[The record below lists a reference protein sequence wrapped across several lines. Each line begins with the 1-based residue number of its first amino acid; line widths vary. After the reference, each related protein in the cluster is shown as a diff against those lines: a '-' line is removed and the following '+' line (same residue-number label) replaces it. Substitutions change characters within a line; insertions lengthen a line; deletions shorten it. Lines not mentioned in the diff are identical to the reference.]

1 MNENEFTI
9 RVTGAAPPPLPST
22 SSSSSSSKKKG
33 GRGRGG
39 KAKNKATAQSQQQ
52 QQRRYNLRLRPST
65 SLHQL
70 RTDVYA
76 LFNIPSDNTNSYQI
90 SFLGG
95 FPPTELD
102 QTDKQTVHELGIRP
116 NESYKVV
123 FALIDDASAAVA
135 SAKQDAAAVAGKKS
149 NGESSS
155 AIESLTTTGRQKRAS
170 AMAATANF
178 KDVIAAQDA
187 IMKNE
192 KKKSPK
198 KNKSTSVIAGG
209 TNSNIAGFG
218 KANNASKRIATIGG
232 GNNKAKKVKIEGGGY
247 RLSDGKAFAGTSPS
261 KKKKAASDGEAMFKS
276 EDDVA
281 NKLLT
286 SLSSGGGNVGKYLR
300 TAMKGAVTK
309 SYEASRAAVRV
320 AAVNTGDYS
329 FEKVKGGSVV
339 DGGGVVLGTA
349 KDHAGD
355 TTAGEGEVD
364 EDLGRTLYTV
374 SYSKGMEGRGRYD
387 EQVEIIGLAALKSVL
402 KHVYDSS
409 NNESGGEDGSG
420 ENKDG
425 RLRPVLIAQL
435 SPRAFWSLVYHC
447 SSEAT
452 QSPTANISVEDM
464 LRSTLPQLDW
474 SHLERGGRK
483 RVLSEK
489 AKENLRQTT
498 TEPTAE
504 ESLQNNGIGEQN
516 AIEELGESILNAAMA
531 GDEVDHGQELSERE
545 LMARAAM
552 ARFGSENGA
561 MQSAVTSSPVREE
574 PNVDNWMLVTPTDDD
589 IDELVECITEGAVTS
604 EQYDEDTAK
613 TWSGILL
620 DNIQNWRVLANC
632 NTDDIISKLTGKDC
646 PQPSSDIVQEWID
659 AAQVHTMEE
668 IMLEI
673 LGGDQDAL
681 DLLQDKAKSCSPRDL
696 VQWRDAPGML
706 ADTLSSAD
714 ETSSNWKRSDVMR
727 WISRAEIALGV
738 CTWLEDYTSH
748 VKES

>member
-1 MNENEFTI
+1 MSATSNNNDVEFTI

-22 SSSSSSSKKKG
+22 SSTSTKKKG
-33 GRGRGG
+33 GRGKGS
-39 KAKNKATAQSQQQ
+39 KNTASQPQ

-76 LFNIPSDNTNSYQI
+76 LFNIPSDYTNSYQI

-123 FALIDDASAAVA
+123 FALIDDASAVV
-135 SAKQDAAAVAGKKS
+135 SNGDGDTKQAAAAAVQGGKKS
-149 NGESSS
+149 NGESSAVETS
-155 AIESLTTTGRQKRAS
+155 TTTNTTTTGRQKRAS

-187 IMKNE
+187 ILQND

-198 KNKSTSVIAGG
+198 KKTSSVAG
-209 TNSNIAGFG
+209 NIAGFG
-218 KANNASKRIATIGG
+218 KPNNASKRIATIGG
-232 GNNKAKKVKIEGGGY
+232 GGGNTKAKKVKIEGAGY
-247 RLSDGKAFAGTSPS
+247 RLSDGKSFAGTSPS
-261 KKKKAASDGEAMFKS
+261 KKKKKAANGGGEAMFKS

-320 AAVNTGDYS
+320 AAVNTGGYS
-329 FEKVKGGSVV
+329 FEKVKGGSIV

-355 TTAGEGEVD
+355 TTAGEGEAD

-402 KHVYDSS
+402 EHVYDSS
-409 NNESGGEDGSG
+409 NNESGEDGSG

-447 SSEAT
+447 SSEVT
-452 QSPTANISVEDM
+452 QSPTTNISVEDM
-464 LRSTLPQLDW
+464 LRSTLPSRDW

-498 TEPTAE
+498 TQPMAE
-504 ESLQNNGIGEQN
+504 ESLQNNEKEEEN

-531 GDEVDHGQELSERE
+531 GDEEDHGQELNERE
-545 LMARAAM
+545 LRARAAM

-561 MQSAVTSSPVREE
+561 MQSVVTSSPVREE

-589 IDELVECITEGAVTS
+589 IDELVECIMEGAVTS
-604 EQYDEDTAK
+604 ERYDEDTAK
-613 TWSGILL
+613 TWANILL
-620 DNIQNWRVLANC
+620 DSIQNWRVLANC
-632 NTDDIISKLTGKDC
+632 NAQDIISKLTGKDC

-681 DLLQDKAKSCSPRDL
+681 DLLQDRAKSSSPKSL
-696 VQWRDAPGML
+696 VDWRDAPGML

-714 ETSSNWKRSDVMR
+714 ETNKNWKRSDVMR

-738 CTWLEDYTSH
+738 CTWLEDYT
-748 VKES
+748 